1 MKNQKHKWTIEE
13 EEALLTI
20 FQEEKTIA
28 KENPR
33 AGPKVWLPKPVLILV
48 VYLLLNIKKI
58 T

>member
-33 AGPKVWLPKPVLILV
+33 AGPKVWIAQTRPNFGCILI
-48 VYLLLNIKKI
+48 IKY
-58 T
+58 